1 MIKLQDGTIL
11 DDNQYVIKEQFDGVN
26 LLTFT
31 LPDDVVVHNE
41 DVIFETIDRQEYV
54 VKIINGDYITC
65 ELNLDGLKA
74 QQTDFSNNSATPG
87 NTLTQALSGTGWTGI
102 DQTGLT
108 SRKTITGAL
117 TPFDIIQQITD
128 TWDGVTVLYDTEAKT
143 VTLVFPALN
152 TATVTF
158 LTEDLNLRQL
168 DIAGDSSNFCTRI
181 RAEGKDGLT
190 FASINNGKDYVE
202 NYSYSSKVIYGEKI
216 VDNRFTD
223 KQSLLEYAQGK
234 LDAMAVPSLS
244 YECDVVDVASY
255 DSNYSFLEL
264 KMHKAVWLL
273 DKKRDLRIQHRVVA
287 YERHPANPENNK
299 VTLATVLITLQQAV
313 KNADNI
319 TMGTFS
325 GDRLADNSVNGDKIA
340 NGAVGSGKIADGAV
354 GSGKIANGAVSSGK
368 LADGSVVNSKLGEYA
383 VGSSKIANSAVTN
396 SKIGAG
402 AVDTAELAN
411 SAVTN
416 SKIGSGAVDT
426 AELASSAVTTA
437 KIASYAVTG
446 SELAGSA
453 VTGDKVATDAIVNRH
468 ITSGSIYESTCN
480 STIQGYFADIISA
493 NKLLAG
499 QATITTLKVGTLQ
512 VAQHYGYWYG
522 PNNTPTYVFGH
533 D

>member
-11 DDNQYVIKEQFDGVN
+11 DNNQYTIKEQFDGIN
-26 LLTFT
+26 YLTFT
-31 LPDDVVVHNE
+31 LPEDVVVHNE
-41 DVIFETIDRQEYV
+41 DVVFETIDRQEYV

-74 QQTDFSNNSATPG
+74 QQTDFSNNSATAG

-108 SRKTITGAL
+108 SKKTISGAL
-117 TPFDIIQQITD
+117 TPFDIIQKITE
-128 TWDGVTVLYDTEAKT
+128 TWDGVTALYNTEQKT

-181 RAEGKDGLT
+181 RAEGKDGMT
-190 FASINNGKDYVE
+190 FADINNGKDYVE
-202 NYSYSSKVIYGEKI
+202 NYSYSSKIIYGEKI

-223 KQSLLEYAQGK
+223 KQSLLEYAQSK

-255 DSNYSFLEL
+255 DGEYSFLEL

-273 DKKRDLRIQHRVVA
+273 DKKRNMRIQHRVVA

-340 NGAVGSGKIADGAV
+340 NGAVGSGK
-354 GSGKIANGAVSSGK
+354 
-368 LADGSVVNSKLGEYA
+368 LADGSVVNSKLGGYA
-383 VGSSKIANSAVTN
+383 VSSDKIADGSVINRT
-396 SKIGAG
+396 
-402 AVDTAELAN
+402 
-411 SAVTN
+411 
-416 SKIGSGAVDT
+416 IGSGAVDT
-426 AELASSAVTTA
+426 SEL
-437 KIASYAVTG
+437 ASYAVTN
-446 SELAGSA
+446 A
-453 VTGDKVATDAIVNRH
+453 KIATDAIINRH
-468 ITSGSIYESTCN
+468 LTSGSVATTTCN
-480 STIQGYFADIISA
+480 STINGYFEDIIAA

-499 QATITTLKVGTLQ
+499 QATITTLKVGTLS
-512 VAQHYGYWYG
+512 VNGHNGYWFG
-522 PNNTPTYVFGH
+522 SANNMPTYVFGH
-533 D
+533 N

>member
-11 DDNQYVIKEQFDGVN
+11 DNNQYTIKEQFDGIN
-26 LLTFT
+26 YLTFT
-31 LPDDVVVHNE
+31 LPEDVVVHNE
-41 DVIFETIDRQEYV
+41 DVVFETIDRQEYV

-74 QQTDFSNNSATPG
+74 QQTDFSNNSATAG

-108 SRKTITGAL
+108 SKKTISGAL
-117 TPFDIIQQITD
+117 TPFDIIQKITE
-128 TWDGVTVLYDTEAKT
+128 TWDGVTALYNTEQKT

-152 TATVTF
+152 TASVTF

-181 RAEGKDGLT
+181 RAEGKDGMT
-190 FASINNGKDYVE
+190 FADINNGKDYVE
-202 NYSYSSKVIYGEKI
+202 NYSYSSKIIYGEKI

-223 KQSLLEYAQGK
+223 KQSLLEYAQSK

-255 DSNYSFLEL
+255 DGEYSFLEL

-273 DKKRDLRIQHRVVA
+273 DKKRNMRIQHRVVA

-340 NGAVGSGKIADGAV
+340 NGAVGSGK
-354 GSGKIANGAVSSGK
+354 
-368 LADGSVVNSKLGEYA
+368 LADGSVVNSKLGGYA
-383 VGSSKIANSAVTN
+383 VSSDKIADGSVINRT
-396 SKIGAG
+396 
-402 AVDTAELAN
+402 
-411 SAVTN
+411 
-416 SKIGSGAVDT
+416 IGSGAVDT
-426 AELASSAVTTA
+426 SEL
-437 KIASYAVTG
+437 ASYAVTNAKIG
-446 SELAGSA
+446 GNA
-453 VTGDKVATDAIVNRH
+453 VDGAKIATDAIINRH
-468 ITSGSIYESTCN
+468 LTSGSVATTTCN
-480 STIQGYFADIISA
+480 STINGYFEDIIAA

-499 QATITTLKVGTLQ
+499 QATITTLKVGTLS
-512 VAQHYGYWYG
+512 VNGHNGYWFG
-522 PNNTPTYVFGH
+522 SANNMPKYVFGH
-533 D
+533 N

>member
-11 DDNQYVIKEQFDGVN
+11 DNNQYTIKEQFDGIN
-26 LLTFT
+26 YLTFT
-31 LPDDVVVHNE
+31 LPEDVVVHNE
-41 DVIFETIDRQEYV
+41 DVVFETIDRQEYV

-74 QQTDFSNNSATPG
+74 QQTDFSNNSATAG

-108 SRKTITGAL
+108 SKKTISGAF
-117 TPFDIIQQITD
+117 TPFDIIQKITE
-128 TWDGVTVLYDTEAKT
+128 TWDGVTALYNTEQKT

-181 RAEGKDGLT
+181 RAEGKDGMT
-190 FASINNGKDYVE
+190 FASINDGKDYVE
-202 NYSYSSKVIYGEKI
+202 NYSYSNKIVYGEKI

-223 KQSLLEYAQGK
+223 AQSLMEYAQSK
-234 LDAMAVPSLS
+234 LDEMAVPSLS

-255 DSNYSFLEL
+255 DGEYSFLEL

-273 DKKRDLRIQHRVVA
+273 DKKRNMRIQHRVVA

-325 GDRLADNSVNGDKIA
+325 GDRLADNSVNGNKIA
-340 NGAVGSGKIADGAV
+340 NGAVGSGKLADGAV
-354 GSGKIANGAVSSGK
+354 GSGK
-368 LADGSVVNSKLGEYA
+368 LADGSVVNSKLGGYA
-383 VGSSKIANSAVTN
+383 VSSDKIADGSVINRT
-396 SKIGAG
+396 
-402 AVDTAELAN
+402 
-411 SAVTN
+411 
-416 SKIGSGAVDT
+416 IGSGAVDT
-426 AELASSAVTTA
+426 AELAS
-437 KIASYAVTG
+437 YAVT
-446 SELAGSA
+446 SA
-453 VTGDKVATDAIVNRH
+453 KIGGNAVDGAKIATDAIINRH
-468 ITSGSIYESTCN
+468 LTSGSVATTTCN
-480 STIQGYFADIISA
+480 STINGYFEDIIAA

-499 QATITTLKVGTLQ
+499 QATITTLKVGTLS
-512 VAQHYGYWYG
+512 VNGHNGYWFG
-522 PNNTPTYVFGH
+522 SANNMPKYVFGH
-533 D
+533 N

>member
-11 DDNQYVIKEQFDGVN
+11 DNNQYTIKEQFDGIN
-26 LLTFT
+26 YLTFT
-31 LPDDVVVHNE
+31 LPEDVVVHNE
-41 DVIFETIDRQEYV
+41 DVVFETIDRQEYV

-74 QQTDFSNNSATPG
+74 QQTDFSNNSATAG

-108 SRKTITGAL
+108 SKKTISGAF
-117 TPFDIIQQITD
+117 TPFDIIQKISE
-128 TWDGVTVLYDTEAKT
+128 TWDGVTALYNTEQKT

-181 RAEGKDGLT
+181 RAEGKDGMT
-190 FASINNGKDYVE
+190 FADINNGKDYVE
-202 NYSYSSKVIYGEKI
+202 NYSYSSKIIYGEKI

-223 KQSLLEYAQGK
+223 KQSLLEYAQSK

-255 DSNYSFLEL
+255 DGEYSFLEL

-273 DKKRDLRIQHRVVA
+273 DKKRNMRIQHRVVA

-325 GDRLADNSVNGDKIA
+325 GDRLADNSVNGNKIA
-340 NGAVGSGKIADGAV
+340 NGAVGSGK
-354 GSGKIANGAVSSGK
+354 
-368 LADGSVVNSKLGEYA
+368 LADGSVINSKLGGYA
-383 VGSSKIANSAVTN
+383 VSSEKIADGSVINRT
-396 SKIGAG
+396 
-402 AVDTAELAN
+402 
-411 SAVTN
+411 
-416 SKIGSGAVDT
+416 IGSGAVDT
-426 AELASSAVTTA
+426 AELAS
-437 KIASYAVTG
+437 YAVTNAKIG
-446 SELAGSA
+446 GNA
-453 VTGDKVATDAIVNRH
+453 VDSKKIATDAIINRH
-468 ITSGSIYESTCN
+468 LTSGSVATTTCN
-480 STIQGYFADIISA
+480 STINGYFQDIIAA
-493 NKLLAG
+493 NKIFVGEARASYIIASKLNAFVFMVNSKE
-499 QATITTLKVGTLQ
+499 ATWVSPSSATKVL
-512 VAQHYGYWYG
+512 GY
-522 PNNTPTYVFGH
+522 
-533 D
+533 

>member
-11 DDNQYVIKEQFDGVN
+11 DNNQYTIKEQFDGIN
-26 LLTFT
+26 YLTFT
-31 LPDDVVVHNE
+31 LPEDVVVHNE
-41 DVIFETIDRQEYV
+41 DVVFETIDRQEYV

-74 QQTDFSNNSATPG
+74 QQTDFSNNSATAG

-108 SRKTITGAL
+108 SKKTISGSL
-117 TPFDIIQQITD
+117 TPFDIIQKIAE
-128 TWDGVTVLYDTEAKT
+128 TWDGVTALYNTEQKT

-168 DIAGDSSNFCTRI
+168 DIAGDSSKFCTRI
-181 RAEGKDGLT
+181 RAEGKDGMT
-190 FASINNGKDYVE
+190 FASINDGKDYVE
-202 NYSYSSKVIYGEKI
+202 NYSYSNKIVYGEKI

-223 KQSLLEYAQGK
+223 AQSLLEYAQSK

-255 DSNYSFLEL
+255 DGEYSFLEL

-273 DKKRDLRIQHRVVA
+273 DKKRNMRIQHRVVA

-340 NGAVGSGKIADGAV
+340 NGAVGSGK
-354 GSGKIANGAVSSGK
+354 
-368 LADGSVVNSKLGEYA
+368 LADGSVINSKLGGYA
-383 VGSSKIANSAVTN
+383 VSSEK
-396 SKIGAG
+396 
-402 AVDTAELAN
+402 LAN
-411 SAVTN
+411 GSVINRT
-416 SKIGSGAVDT
+416 IGSGAVDT
-426 AELASSAVTTA
+426 SEL
-437 KIASYAVTG
+437 ASYAVTNAKIG
-446 SELAGSA
+446 GNA
-453 VTGDKVATDAIVNRH
+453 VDGAKIATDAIINRH
-468 ITSGSIYESTCN
+468 LTSGSVATTTCN
-480 STIQGYFADIISA
+480 STINGYFQDIIAA
-493 NKLLAG
+493 NKIFVGEARASYIIASKLNAFVFMVNSKE
-499 QATITTLKVGTLQ
+499 ATWVSPSSATKVL
-512 VAQHYGYWYG
+512 GY
-522 PNNTPTYVFGH
+522 
-533 D
+533 

>member
-11 DDNQYVIKEQFDGVN
+11 DNNQYTIKEQFDGIN
-26 LLTFT
+26 YLTFT
-31 LPDDVVVHNE
+31 LPEDVVVHNE
-41 DVIFETIDRQEYV
+41 DVVFETIDRQEYV

-74 QQTDFSNNSATPG
+74 QQTDFSNNSATAG

-108 SRKTITGAL
+108 SKKTISGAL
-117 TPFDIIQQITD
+117 TPFDIIQKITE
-128 TWDGVTVLYDTEAKT
+128 TWDGVTALYNTEQKT

-181 RAEGKDGLT
+181 RAEGKDGMT
-190 FASINNGKDYVE
+190 FADINNGKDYVE
-202 NYSYSSKVIYGEKI
+202 NYSYSSKIIYGEKI

-223 KQSLLEYAQGK
+223 KQSLLEYAQSK

-255 DSNYSFLEL
+255 DGEYSFLEL

-273 DKKRDLRIQHRVVA
+273 DKKRNMRIQHRVVA

-340 NGAVGSGKIADGAV
+340 NGAVGSGK
-354 GSGKIANGAVSSGK
+354 
-368 LADGSVVNSKLGEYA
+368 LADGSVVNSKLGGYA
-383 VGSSKIANSAVTN
+383 VSSDK
-396 SKIGAG
+396 
-402 AVDTAELAN
+402 LAN
-411 SAVTN
+411 GSVINRT
-416 SKIGSGAVDT
+416 IGSGAVDT
-426 AELASSAVTTA
+426 AELAS
-437 KIASYAVTG
+437 YAVTNAKIG
-446 SELAGSA
+446 GNA
-453 VTGDKVATDAIVNRH
+453 VDGAKIATDAIINRH
-468 ITSGSIYESTCN
+468 LTSGSVATTTCN
-480 STIQGYFADIISA
+480 STINGYFQDIIAA
-493 NKLLAG
+493 NKIFVGEARASYIIASKLNAFVFMVNSKE
-499 QATITTLKVGTLQ
+499 ATWISPSSATKVL
-512 VAQHYGYWYG
+512 GY
-522 PNNTPTYVFGH
+522 
-533 D
+533 

>member
-11 DDNQYVIKEQFDGVN
+11 DNNQYTIKEQFDGIN
-26 LLTFT
+26 YLTFT
-31 LPDDVVVHNE
+31 LPEDVVVHNE
-41 DVIFETIDRQEYV
+41 DVVFETIDRQEYV

-74 QQTDFSNNSATPG
+74 QQTDFSNNSATAG

-108 SRKTITGAL
+108 SKKTISGAL
-117 TPFDIIQQITD
+117 TPFDIIQKIAE
-128 TWDGVTVLYDTEAKT
+128 TWDGVTALYNTEQKT

-168 DIAGDSSNFCTRI
+168 DIAGDSSKFCTRI
-181 RAEGKDGLT
+181 RAEGANGIT
-190 FASINNGKDYVE
+190 FASINDGKDYVE
-202 NYSYSSKVIYGEKI
+202 NYSYSNKIVYGEKI

-223 KQSLLEYAQGK
+223 AQSLMEYAQSK
-234 LDAMAVPSLS
+234 LDEMAVPSLS

-255 DSNYSFLEL
+255 DGEYSFLEL

-273 DKKRDLRIQHRVVA
+273 DKKRNLRIQHRVVA

-325 GDRLADNSVNGDKIA
+325 GDRLADNSVNGNKIA
-340 NGAVGSGKIADGAV
+340 NGAVGSGKLADGAV
-354 GSGKIANGAVSSGK
+354 GSGK
-368 LADGSVVNSKLGEYA
+368 LADGSVINSKLGGYA
-383 VGSSKIANSAVTN
+383 VSSDKIANGSVINRT
-396 SKIGAG
+396 
-402 AVDTAELAN
+402 
-411 SAVTN
+411 
-416 SKIGSGAVDT
+416 IGSGAVDT
-426 AELASSAVTTA
+426 SEL
-437 KIASYAVTG
+437 ASYAVTNAKIG
-446 SELAGSA
+446 GNA
-453 VTGDKVATDAIVNRH
+453 VDGAKIATDAIINRH
-468 ITSGSIYESTCN
+468 LTSGSVATTTCN
-480 STIQGYFADIISA
+480 STINGYFEDIIAA

-499 QATITTLKVGTLQ
+499 QATITTLKVGTLS
-512 VAQHYGYWYG
+512 VNGHNGYWFG
-522 PNNTPTYVFGH
+522 SANNMPTYVFGH
-533 D
+533 N

>member
-11 DDNQYVIKEQFDGVN
+11 DNNQYTIKEQFDGIN
-26 LLTFT
+26 YLTFT
-31 LPDDVVVHNE
+31 LPEDVVVHNE
-41 DVIFETIDRQEYV
+41 DVVFETIDRQEYV

-74 QQTDFSNNSATPG
+74 QQTDFSNNSATAG

-108 SRKTITGAL
+108 SKKTISGAL
-117 TPFDIIQQITD
+117 TPFDIIQKITE
-128 TWDGVTVLYDTEAKT
+128 TWDGVTALYNTEQKT

-181 RAEGKDGLT
+181 RAEGKDGMT
-190 FASINNGKDYVE
+190 FADINNGKDYVE
-202 NYSYSSKVIYGEKI
+202 NYSYSSKIIYGEKI

-223 KQSLLEYAQGK
+223 EQSLLEYAQSK

-255 DSNYSFLEL
+255 DGEYSFLEL

-273 DKKRDLRIQHRVVA
+273 DKKRNMRIQHRVVA

-325 GDRLADNSVNGDKIA
+325 GDRLADNSVNGNKIA
-340 NGAVGSGKIADGAV
+340 NGAVG
-354 GSGKIANGAVSSGK
+354 SGK
-368 LADGSVVNSKLGEYA
+368 LADGSVVNSKLGGYA
-383 VGSSKIANSAVTN
+383 VSSDKIADGSVINRT
-396 SKIGAG
+396 
-402 AVDTAELAN
+402 
-411 SAVTN
+411 
-416 SKIGSGAVDT
+416 IGSGAVDT
-426 AELASSAVTTA
+426 SEL
-437 KIASYAVTG
+437 ASYAVTNAKIG
-446 SELAGSA
+446 GNA
-453 VTGDKVATDAIVNRH
+453 VDGAKIATDAIINRH
-468 ITSGSIYESTCN
+468 LTSGSVAPTTCN
-480 STIQGYFADIISA
+480 STINGYFEDIIAA

-499 QATITTLKVGTLQ
+499 QATITTLKVGTLS
-512 VAQHYGYWYG
+512 VNGHNGYWFG
-522 PNNTPTYVFGH
+522 SANNMPTYVFGH
-533 D
+533 N

>member
-11 DDNQYVIKEQFDGVN
+11 DNNQYTIKEQFDGIN
-26 LLTFT
+26 YLTFT
-31 LPDDVVVHNE
+31 LPEDVVVHNE
-41 DVIFETIDRQEYV
+41 DVVFETIDRQEYV

-74 QQTDFSNNSATPG
+74 QQTDFSNNSATAG
-87 NTLTQALSGTGWTGI
+87 NTLIQALSGTGWTGI

-108 SRKTITGAL
+108 SKKTISGAL
-117 TPFDIIQQITD
+117 TPFDIIQKITE
-128 TWDGVTVLYDTEAKT
+128 TWDGVTALYNTEQKT

-181 RAEGKDGLT
+181 RAEGKDGMT
-190 FASINNGKDYVE
+190 FADINNGKDYVE
-202 NYSYSSKVIYGEKI
+202 NYSYSSKIIYGEKI

-223 KQSLLEYAQGK
+223 KQSLLEYAQSK

-255 DSNYSFLEL
+255 DGEYSFLEL

-273 DKKRDLRIQHRVVA
+273 DKKRNMRIQHRVVA

-340 NGAVGSGKIADGAV
+340 NGAVGSGK
-354 GSGKIANGAVSSGK
+354 
-368 LADGSVVNSKLGEYA
+368 LADGSVINSKLGGYA
-383 VGSSKIANSAVTN
+383 VSSDKIADGSVINRT
-396 SKIGAG
+396 
-402 AVDTAELAN
+402 
-411 SAVTN
+411 
-416 SKIGSGAVDT
+416 IGSGAVDT
-426 AELASSAVTTA
+426 AELAS
-437 KIASYAVTG
+437 YAVTNAKIG
-446 SELAGSA
+446 GNA
-453 VTGDKVATDAIVNRH
+453 VDGAKIATDAIINRH
-468 ITSGSIYESTCN
+468 LTSGSVATTTCN
-480 STIQGYFADIISA
+480 STINGYFEDIIAA

-499 QATITTLKVGTLQ
+499 QATITTLKVGTLS
-512 VAQHYGYWYG
+512 VNGHNGYWFG
-522 PNNTPTYVFGH
+522 SANNMPKYVFGH
-533 D
+533 N

>member
-11 DDNQYVIKEQFDGVN
+11 DNNQYTIKEQFDGIN
-26 LLTFT
+26 YLTFT
-31 LPDDVVVHNE
+31 LPEDVVVHNE
-41 DVIFETIDRQEYV
+41 DVVFETIDRQEYV

-74 QQTDFSNNSATPG
+74 QQTDFSNNSATAG

-108 SRKTITGAL
+108 SKKTISGAL
-117 TPFDIIQQITD
+117 TPFDIIQKIAE
-128 TWDGVTVLYDTEAKT
+128 TWDGVTALYNTEAKT

-168 DIAGDSSNFCTRI
+168 DIAGDSSKFCTRI
-181 RAEGKDGLT
+181 RAEGANGIT
-190 FASINNGKDYVE
+190 FASINDGKDYVE
-202 NYSYSSKVIYGEKI
+202 NYSYSNKVIYGEKI

-223 KQSLLEYAQGK
+223 AQSLLEYAQSK

-255 DSNYSFLEL
+255 DGEYSFLEL

-273 DKKRDLRIQHRVVA
+273 DKKRNMRIQHRVVA

-325 GDRLADNSVNGDKIA
+325 GDRLADNSVNGNKIA
-340 NGAVGSGKIADGAV
+340 NGAVG
-354 GSGKIANGAVSSGK
+354 SGK
-368 LADGSVVNSKLGEYA
+368 LADGSVVNSKVGGYA
-383 VGSSKIANSAVTN
+383 VSSDKIADGSVINRT
-396 SKIGAG
+396 
-402 AVDTAELAN
+402 
-411 SAVTN
+411 
-416 SKIGSGAVDT
+416 IGSGAVDT
-426 AELASSAVTTA
+426 SEL
-437 KIASYAVTG
+437 ASYAVTNAKIG
-446 SELAGSA
+446 GNA
-453 VTGDKVATDAIVNRH
+453 VDGAKIATDAIINRH
-468 ITSGSIYESTCN
+468 LTSGSVATTTCN
-480 STIQGYFADIISA
+480 STINGYFEDIIAA

-499 QATITTLKVGTLQ
+499 QATITTLKVGTLS
-512 VAQHYGYWYG
+512 VNGHNGYWFG
-522 PNNTPTYVFGH
+522 SANNMPKYVFGH
-533 D
+533 N

>member
-11 DDNQYVIKEQFDGVN
+11 DNNQYTIKEQFDGIN
-26 LLTFT
+26 YLTFT
-31 LPDDVVVHNE
+31 LPEDVVVHNE
-41 DVIFETIDRQEYV
+41 DIVFETIDRQEYV

-74 QQTDFSNNSATPG
+74 QQTDFSNNSATAG

-108 SRKTITGAL
+108 SKKTISGAL
-117 TPFDIIQQITD
+117 TPFDIIQKIAE
-128 TWDGVTVLYDTEAKT
+128 TWDGVTALYNTEQKT

-168 DIAGDSSNFCTRI
+168 DIAGDSSKFCTRI
-181 RAEGKDGLT
+181 RAEGANGIT
-190 FASINNGKDYVE
+190 FASINGGKDYVE
-202 NYSYSSKVIYGEKI
+202 NYSYSNKVIYGEKI

-223 KQSLLEYAQGK
+223 AQSLLEYAQSK

-255 DSNYSFLEL
+255 DGEYSFLEL

-273 DKKRDLRIQHRVVA
+273 DKKRNMRIQHRVVA

-340 NGAVGSGKIADGAV
+340 NGAVGSGK
-354 GSGKIANGAVSSGK
+354 
-368 LADGSVVNSKLGEYA
+368 LADGSVVNSKLGGYS
-383 VGSSKIANSAVTN
+383 VSSDKIANGSVINRT
-396 SKIGAG
+396 
-402 AVDTAELAN
+402 
-411 SAVTN
+411 
-416 SKIGSGAVDT
+416 IGSGAVDT
-426 AELASSAVTTA
+426 SEL
-437 KIASYAVTG
+437 ASYAVTNAKIG
-446 SELAGSA
+446 GNA
-453 VTGDKVATDAIVNRH
+453 VDGAKIATDAIINRH
-468 ITSGSIYESTCN
+468 LTSGSVATTTCN
-480 STIQGYFADIISA
+480 STINGYFEDIIAA

-499 QATITTLKVGTLQ
+499 QATITTLKVGTLS
-512 VAQHYGYWYG
+512 VNGHNGYWFG
-522 PNNTPTYVFGH
+522 SASNMPKYVFGH
-533 D
+533 N

>member
-1 MIKLQDGTIL
+1 MIELQDGTIL
-11 DDNQYVIKEQFDGVN
+11 DNNQYTIKEQFDGIN
-26 LLTFT
+26 YLTFT
-31 LPDDVVVHNE
+31 LPEDVVVHNE
-41 DVIFETIDRQEYV
+41 DVVFETIDRQEYV

-74 QQTDFSNNSATPG
+74 QQTDFSNNSATAG

-108 SRKTITGAL
+108 SKKTISGAL
-117 TPFDIIQQITD
+117 TPFDIIQKITE
-128 TWDGVTVLYDTEAKT
+128 TWDGVTALYNTEQKT

-168 DIAGDSSNFCTRI
+168 DIAGDSSKFCTRI
-181 RAEGKDGLT
+181 RAEGANGIT
-190 FASINNGKDYVE
+190 FASINDGKDYVE
-202 NYSYSSKVIYGEKI
+202 NYSYSNKVIYGEKI

-223 KQSLLEYAQGK
+223 AQSLLEYAQSK

-255 DSNYSFLEL
+255 DGEYSFLEL

-273 DKKRDLRIQHRVVA
+273 DKKRNMRIQHRVVA

-340 NGAVGSGKIADGAV
+340 NGAVGSGKLADGAV
-354 GSGKIANGAVSSGK
+354 GSGKLADGSVINSKLGGYAVSSDK
-368 LADGSVVNSKLGEYA
+368 LADGSVINR
-383 VGSSKIANSAVTN
+383 T
-396 SKIGAG
+396 
-402 AVDTAELAN
+402 
-411 SAVTN
+411 
-416 SKIGSGAVDT
+416 IGSGAVDT
-426 AELASSAVTTA
+426 YEL
-437 KIASYAVTG
+437 ASYAVTNAKIG
-446 SELAGSA
+446 GNA
-453 VTGDKVATDAIVNRH
+453 VDGAKIATDAIINRH
-468 ITSGSIYESTCN
+468 LTSGSVATTTCN
-480 STIQGYFADIISA
+480 STINGYFEDIIAA

-499 QATITTLKVGTLQ
+499 QATITTLKVGTLS
-512 VAQHYGYWYG
+512 VNGHNGYWFG
-522 PNNTPTYVFGH
+522 SASNMPKYVFGH
-533 D
+533 N

>member
-11 DDNQYVIKEQFDGVN
+11 DNNQYVIKEQFDGIN

-31 LPDDVVVHNE
+31 LPKDVVVRNE
-41 DVIFETIDRQEYV
+41 DVVFETIDRQEYV
-54 VKIINGDYITC
+54 VKVINGDYITC
-65 ELNLDGLKA
+65 ELNLDSLKA
-74 QQTDFSNNSATPG
+74 QQTDFSNNSATPA

-117 TPFDIIQQITD
+117 TPFDIIQQIAD
-128 TWDGVTVLYDTEAKT
+128 TWDGVTALYNTEAKT

-168 DIAGDSSNFCTRI
+168 DIAGDSSSFCTRI
-181 RAEGKDGLT
+181 RAEGADGLT
-190 FASINNGKDYVE
+190 FASINDGKDYVE
-202 NYSYSSKVIYGEKI
+202 NYSYSNKVIYGEKI
-216 VDNRFTD
+216 VDNRFTN
-223 KQSLLEYAQGK
+223 KESLLEYAQSK

-255 DSNYSFLEL
+255 DGDYSFLEL

-273 DKKRDLRIQHRVVA
+273 DKKRNLRIQHRVVA

-325 GDRLADNSVNGDKIA
+325 GDRLADNSVNGNKIA
-340 NGAVGSGKIADGAV
+340 NGAVGSGK
-354 GSGKIANGAVSSGK
+354 
-368 LADGSVVNSKLGEYA
+368 LADGSV
-383 VGSSKIANSAVTN
+383 I
-396 SKIGAG
+396 
-402 AVDTAELAN
+402 
-411 SAVTN
+411 N
-416 SKIGSGAVDT
+416 SKIGSGAVSSGKIYDG
-426 AELASSAVTTA
+426 AVGSSKIADSAVINS
-437 KIASYAVTG
+437 KIGGNAV
-446 SELAGSA
+446 AG
-453 VTGDKVATDAIVNRH
+453 GNIATDAIINRH
-468 ITSGSIYESTCN
+468 LTSGSVATTTCN
-480 STIQGYFADIISA
+480 STINGYFEDIIAA

-499 QATITTLKVGTLQ
+499 QATITTLKVGTLS
-512 VAQHYGYWYG
+512 VNGHNGYWFG
-522 PNNTPTYVFGH
+522 SANNMPTYVFGH
-533 D
+533 N

>member
-11 DDNQYVIKEQFDGVN
+11 DNNQYTIKEQFDGIN
-26 LLTFT
+26 YLTFT
-31 LPDDVVVHNE
+31 LPEDVVVHNE
-41 DVIFETIDRQEYV
+41 DVVFETIDRQEYV

-74 QQTDFSNNSATPG
+74 QQTDFSNNSATAG

-108 SRKTITGAL
+108 SKKTISGAL
-117 TPFDIIQQITD
+117 TPFDIIQKIAE
-128 TWDGVTVLYDTEAKT
+128 TWDGVTALYNTEQKT

-168 DIAGDSSNFCTRI
+168 DIAGDSSKFCTRI
-181 RAEGKDGLT
+181 RAEGANGIT
-190 FASINNGKDYVE
+190 FASINGGKDYVE
-202 NYSYSSKVIYGEKI
+202 NYSYSNKVIYGEKI

-223 KQSLLEYAQGK
+223 AQSLLEYAQSK

-255 DSNYSFLEL
+255 DGEYSFLEL

-273 DKKRDLRIQHRVVA
+273 DKKRNMRIQHRVVA

-340 NGAVGSGKIADGAV
+340 NGAVGSGK
-354 GSGKIANGAVSSGK
+354 
-368 LADGSVVNSKLGEYA
+368 LADGSVVNSKLGGYA
-383 VGSSKIANSAVTN
+383 VSSDKIADGSVINRT
-396 SKIGAG
+396 
-402 AVDTAELAN
+402 
-411 SAVTN
+411 
-416 SKIGSGAVDT
+416 IGSGAVDT
-426 AELASSAVTTA
+426 AELAS
-437 KIASYAVTG
+437 YAVTNAKIG
-446 SELAGSA
+446 GNA
-453 VTGDKVATDAIVNRH
+453 VDGAKIATDAIINRH
-468 ITSGSIYESTCN
+468 LTSGSVATTTCN
-480 STIQGYFADIISA
+480 STINGYFEDIIAA

-499 QATITTLKVGTLQ
+499 QATITTLKVGTLS
-512 VAQHYGYWYG
+512 VNGHNGYWFG
-522 PNNTPTYVFGH
+522 SANNMPTYVFGH
-533 D
+533 N

>member
-11 DDNQYVIKEQFDGVN
+11 DNNQYTIKEQFDGIN
-26 LLTFT
+26 YLTFT
-31 LPDDVVVHNE
+31 LPEDVVVHNE
-41 DVIFETIDRQEYV
+41 DVVFETIDRQEYV

-74 QQTDFSNNSATPG
+74 QQTDFSNNSATAG

-102 DQTGLT
+102 DKTGLT
-108 SRKTITGAL
+108 SKKTISGAF
-117 TPFDIIQQITD
+117 TPFDIIQKISE
-128 TWDGVTVLYDTEAKT
+128 TWDGVTALYNTEQKT

-181 RAEGKDGLT
+181 RAEGKDGMT
-190 FASINNGKDYVE
+190 FADINNGKDYVE
-202 NYSYSSKVIYGEKI
+202 NYSYSSKIIYGEKI

-223 KQSLLEYAQGK
+223 KQSLLEYAQSK

-255 DSNYSFLEL
+255 DGEYSFLEL

-273 DKKRDLRIQHRVVA
+273 DKKRNMRIQHRVVA

-325 GDRLADNSVNGDKIA
+325 GDRLADNSVNGNKIA
-340 NGAVGSGKIADGAV
+340 NGAVGSGK
-354 GSGKIANGAVSSGK
+354 
-368 LADGSVVNSKLGEYA
+368 LADGSVINSKLGGYA
-383 VGSSKIANSAVTN
+383 VSSEKIADGSVINRT
-396 SKIGAG
+396 
-402 AVDTAELAN
+402 
-411 SAVTN
+411 
-416 SKIGSGAVDT
+416 IGSGAVDT
-426 AELASSAVTTA
+426 SEL
-437 KIASYAVTG
+437 ASYAVTNAKIG
-446 SELAGSA
+446 GNA
-453 VTGDKVATDAIVNRH
+453 VDGAKIATDAIINRH
-468 ITSGSIYESTCN
+468 LTSGSVATTTCN
-480 STIQGYFADIISA
+480 STINGYFQDIIAA
-493 NKLLAG
+493 NKIFVGEARASYIIASKLNAFVFMVNSTE
-499 QATITTLKVGTLQ
+499 ATWISPSSATKVL
-512 VAQHYGYWYG
+512 GY
-522 PNNTPTYVFGH
+522 
-533 D
+533 

>member
-11 DDNQYVIKEQFDGVN
+11 DNNQYTIKEQFDGIN
-26 LLTFT
+26 YLTFT
-31 LPDDVVVHNE
+31 LPEDVVVHNE
-41 DVIFETIDRQEYV
+41 DVVFETIDRQEYV

-74 QQTDFSNNSATPG
+74 QQTDFSNNSATAG
-87 NTLTQALSGTGWTGI
+87 NTLIQALSGTGWTGI

-108 SRKTITGAL
+108 SKKTISGAL
-117 TPFDIIQQITD
+117 TPFDIIQKIAE
-128 TWDGVTVLYDTEAKT
+128 TWDGVTALYNTEQKT

-181 RAEGKDGLT
+181 RAEGKDGMT
-190 FASINNGKDYVE
+190 FSDINNGKDYVE
-202 NYSYSSKVIYGEKI
+202 NYSYSSKIIYGEKI

-223 KQSLLEYAQGK
+223 KQSLLEYAQSK

-255 DSNYSFLEL
+255 DGEYSFLEL

-273 DKKRDLRIQHRVVA
+273 DKKRNMRIQHRVVA

-340 NGAVGSGKIADGAV
+340 NGAVGSGKLADGAV
-354 GSGKIANGAVSSGK
+354 GSGK
-368 LADGSVVNSKLGEYA
+368 LADGSVINSKLGGYA
-383 VGSSKIANSAVTN
+383 VSSDKIANGSVINRT
-396 SKIGAG
+396 
-402 AVDTAELAN
+402 
-411 SAVTN
+411 
-416 SKIGSGAVDT
+416 IGSGAVDT
-426 AELASSAVTTA
+426 SEL
-437 KIASYAVTG
+437 ASYAVTNAKIG
-446 SELAGSA
+446 GNA
-453 VTGDKVATDAIVNRH
+453 VDGEKIATNAIINRH
-468 ITSGSIYESTCN
+468 LTSGSVATTTCN
-480 STIQGYFADIISA
+480 STINGYFEDIIAA

-499 QATITTLKVGTLQ
+499 QATITTLKVGTLS
-512 VAQHYGYWYG
+512 VNGHNGYWFG
-522 PNNTPTYVFGH
+522 SANNMPKYVFGH
-533 D
+533 N

>member
-11 DDNQYVIKEQFDGVN
+11 DNNQYTIKEQFDGIN
-26 LLTFT
+26 YLTFT
-31 LPDDVVVHNE
+31 LPEDVVVHNE
-41 DVIFETIDRQEYV
+41 DVVFETIDRQEYV

-74 QQTDFSNNSATPG
+74 QQTDFSNNSATAG

-108 SRKTITGAL
+108 SKKTISGAL
-117 TPFDIIQQITD
+117 TPFDIIQKIAE
-128 TWDGVTVLYDTEAKT
+128 TWDGVTALYNTEQKT

-168 DIAGDSSNFCTRI
+168 DIAGDSSKFCTRI
-181 RAEGKDGLT
+181 RAEGANGIT
-190 FASINNGKDYVE
+190 FASINDGKDYVE
-202 NYSYSSKVIYGEKI
+202 NYSYSNKVIYGEKI

-223 KQSLLEYAQGK
+223 AQSLLEYAQSK

-255 DSNYSFLEL
+255 DGEYSFLEL

-273 DKKRDLRIQHRVVA
+273 DKKRNMRIQHRVVA

-340 NGAVGSGKIADGAV
+340 NGAVGSGK
-354 GSGKIANGAVSSGK
+354 
-368 LADGSVVNSKLGEYA
+368 LADGSVVNSKLGGYA
-383 VGSSKIANSAVTN
+383 VSSDKIADGSVINRT
-396 SKIGAG
+396 
-402 AVDTAELAN
+402 
-411 SAVTN
+411 
-416 SKIGSGAVDT
+416 IGSGAVDT
-426 AELASSAVTTA
+426 AELAS
-437 KIASYAVTG
+437 YAVTNAKIG
-446 SELAGSA
+446 GNA
-453 VTGDKVATDAIVNRH
+453 VDGAKIATDAIINRH
-468 ITSGSIYESTCN
+468 LTSGSVATTTCN
-480 STIQGYFADIISA
+480 STINGYFEDIIAA

-499 QATITTLKVGTLQ
+499 QATITTLKVGTLS
-512 VAQHYGYWYG
+512 VNGYNGYWFG
-522 PNNTPTYVFGH
+522 SANNMPKYVFGH
-533 D
+533 N

>member
-11 DDNQYVIKEQFDGVN
+11 DNNQYTIKEQFDGIN
-26 LLTFT
+26 YLTFT
-31 LPDDVVVHNE
+31 LPEDVVVHNE
-41 DVIFETIDRQEYV
+41 DVVFETIDRQEYV

-74 QQTDFSNNSATPG
+74 QQTDFSNNSATAG

-108 SRKTITGAL
+108 SKKTISGAL
-117 TPFDIIQQITD
+117 TPFDIIQKITE
-128 TWDGVTVLYDTEAKT
+128 TWDGVTALYNTEQKT

-168 DIAGDSSNFCTRI
+168 DIAGDSSKFCTRI
-181 RAEGKDGLT
+181 RAEGANGIT
-190 FASINNGKDYVE
+190 FASINDGKDYVE
-202 NYSYSSKVIYGEKI
+202 NYSYSNKVIYGEKI

-223 KQSLLEYAQGK
+223 KQSLLEYAQSK

-255 DSNYSFLEL
+255 DGEYSFLEL

-273 DKKRDLRIQHRVVA
+273 DKKRNMRIQHRVVA

-340 NGAVGSGKIADGAV
+340 NGAVGSGK
-354 GSGKIANGAVSSGK
+354 
-368 LADGSVVNSKLGEYA
+368 LADGSVVNSKLGGYA
-383 VGSSKIANSAVTN
+383 VSSDK
-396 SKIGAG
+396 
-402 AVDTAELAN
+402 LAN
-411 SAVTN
+411 GSVINRT
-416 SKIGSGAVDT
+416 IGSGAVDT
-426 AELASSAVTTA
+426 AELAS
-437 KIASYAVTG
+437 YAVTNAKIG
-446 SELAGSA
+446 GNA
-453 VTGDKVATDAIVNRH
+453 VDGAKIATDAIINRH
-468 ITSGSIYESTCN
+468 LTSGSVATTTCN
-480 STIQGYFADIISA
+480 STINGYFQDIIAA
-493 NKLLAG
+493 NKIFVGEARASYIIASKLNAFVFMVNSKE
-499 QATITTLKVGTLQ
+499 ATWVSPSSATKVL
-512 VAQHYGYWYG
+512 GY
-522 PNNTPTYVFGH
+522 
-533 D
+533 

>member
-11 DDNQYVIKEQFDGVN
+11 DNNQYTIKEQFDGIN
-26 LLTFT
+26 YLTFT
-31 LPDDVVVHNE
+31 LPEDVVVHNE
-41 DVIFETIDRQEYV
+41 DVVFETIDRQEYV

-74 QQTDFSNNSATPG
+74 QQTDFSNNSETAG

-108 SRKTITGAL
+108 SKKTISGAL
-117 TPFDIIQQITD
+117 TPFDIIQKIAE
-128 TWDGVTVLYDTEAKT
+128 TWDGVTALYNTEQKT

-181 RAEGKDGLT
+181 RAEGKDGMT
-190 FASINNGKDYVE
+190 FADINNGKDYVE
-202 NYSYSSKVIYGEKI
+202 NYSYSSKIIYGEKI

-223 KQSLLEYAQGK
+223 KQSLLEYAQSK

-255 DSNYSFLEL
+255 DGEYSFLEL

-273 DKKRDLRIQHRVVA
+273 DKKRNMRIQHRVVA

-325 GDRLADNSVNGDKIA
+325 GDRLADNSVNGNKIA
-340 NGAVGSGKIADGAV
+340 NGAVGSGKLADGAV
-354 GSGKIANGAVSSGK
+354 GSGK
-368 LADGSVVNSKLGEYA
+368 LADGSVINSKLGGYA
-383 VGSSKIANSAVTN
+383 VSSDKIADGSVINRT
-396 SKIGAG
+396 
-402 AVDTAELAN
+402 
-411 SAVTN
+411 
-416 SKIGSGAVDT
+416 IGSGAVDT
-426 AELASSAVTTA
+426 SEL
-437 KIASYAVTG
+437 ASYAVTNAKISG
-446 SELAGSA
+446 NA
-453 VTGDKVATDAIVNRH
+453 VDGAKIATDAIINRH
-468 ITSGSIYESTCN
+468 LTSGSVATTTCN
-480 STIQGYFADIISA
+480 STINGYFEDIIAA

-499 QATITTLKVGTLQ
+499 QATITTLKVGTLS
-512 VAQHYGYWYG
+512 VNGHNGYWFG
-522 PNNTPTYVFGH
+522 SANNMPKYVFGH
-533 D
+533 N